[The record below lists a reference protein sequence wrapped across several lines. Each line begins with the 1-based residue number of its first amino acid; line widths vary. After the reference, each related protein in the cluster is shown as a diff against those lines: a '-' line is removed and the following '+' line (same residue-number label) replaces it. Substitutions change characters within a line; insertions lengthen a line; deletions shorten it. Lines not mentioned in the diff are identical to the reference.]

1 MKIPG
6 RAILAAPGSG
16 TSHMVFSGSRVFNGL
31 SSLRDNFLSWNR
43 SRLTWSCL
51 TEAWQLSLHLL
62 HVVKLWKLKKNSI
75 LSFSKTFYFDTLS
88 VYFGFSV
95 GPFLLE
101 LKYVYVADGI
111 NNPYNIQSDGV
122 KIFLVALIGF
132 YCGLVYSFI
141 IPRVWEC
148 CQVLSASMSS
158 RLGTMSHFRS
168 PSSPV
173 HGNISPRYLDI
184 WRQLKCMA
192 YQPLQKNTHS

>member
-6 RAILAAPGSG
+6 RAILVASGSG

-43 SRLTWSCL
+43 SRLPWSCL

-75 LSFSKTFYFDTLS
+75 LNFSKTFYFDTLLVFILVSMS
-88 VYFGFSV
+88 VHSSLSWNLFMLLMESIIRIISKVTVSKFNLFGGV
-95 GPFLLE
+95 NWILL
-101 LKYVYVADGI
+101 L
-111 NNPYNIQSDGV
+111 
-122 KIFLVALIGF
+122 
-132 YCGLVYSFI
+132 YSFI

-168 PSSPV
+168 PPSPALGTSLSDISIFE
-173 HGNISPRYLDI
+173 GN
-184 WRQLKCMA
+184 
-192 YQPLQKNTHS
+192 